1 DVHFVREYQMVK
13 GVIGGIEVEA
23 CLDTGAD
30 VNLIDKSTVDRMNGV
45 VLDTSKSYRIK
56 DAGGNTIKTVGRT
69 VLEVEMNVGK
79 KCRVGFIV
87 AEHCD
92 AILLGAV
99 ALEAMGMELRL
110 KEESREEAVESPD
123 NATVLRTVYVAP
135 GRPGE
140 GPKVLISEREDIVEG
155 TNEKAL
161 IVRVPVWNSTE
172 SDIVFEKHDIVGV
185 WKKVQ
190 GLNRDKVGI
199 VVNAVTRSKTA
210 ASRWDEEEKRRKERE
225 DIEESDNVNQWRID
239 QSKDEWV
246 VKMIGWLSEVEE
258 KKRDIGEEVTIP
270 GSTKRTC
277 LADWVVHRGILYLL
291 SIDHEKRLYVPEGR
305 REKFIEEIHNSPL
318 SGHLCTRKMVQKLSS
333 EVFWGSMHRD
343 VQTVLKRYTVDMDV
357 DQYKRRMS
365 WMMEKTRSVVIT
377 KLEAERKK
385 MKEKYDTKNAN
396 NMKIQPKKG
405 DRVYIRVEPKPGDIR
420 KMVAQFDGPF
430 RVEGTSNTTVTV
442 ERIDSGLDG
451 NRGRDRR
458 VVQWDRVRLVPKENE
473 HPDHVCEEEGCGH
486 RTAREVIPE
495 MGKVRAA
502 GAKFCTLRQLGA
514 LFDLKEE
521 WNMLSVS
528 QAMRMMGEMAD
539 KKIVSSQSLKKAYD
553 TGLCEHLVDDM
564 IKVEKTGVSIE
575 GEEGKIS
582 DALSEIL
589 MRNGGRQTRKSM
601 MALIPADSPVATAS
615 GVWKEL
621 ETLEYKDD
629 KECRAIMRGM
639 HEASSLPKA
648 LVIVL
653 KNSFSKDVLEKIRK
667 MCEQVADKTDVALYV
682 IADLLPSKPSD
693 FHLDANRNIQCFLHE
708 WRMKK
713 PLPNLIVISPISG
726 LIWGCAFTSLFVIA
740 RKEKRELF
748 EGAVMFL
755 LDGIPLPLESIT

>member
-1 DVHFVREYQMVK
+1 EIVVDVE
-13 GVIGGIEVEA
+13 ENEEA
-23 CLDTGAD
+23 
-30 VNLIDKSTVDRMNGV
+30 
-45 VLDTSKSYRIK
+45 
-56 DAGGNTIKTVGRT
+56 
-69 VLEVEMNVGK
+69 
-79 KCRVGFIV
+79 
-87 AEHCD
+87 
-92 AILLGAV
+92 LLG
-99 ALEAMGMELRL
+99 EKGENDEDIAMAEMLDEIGDATKGNDTDKRIVELKAKLTDVKNQRDKYARELRT
-110 KEESREEAVESPD
+110 S
-123 NATVLRTVYVAP
+123 NA
-135 GRPGE
+135 E
-140 GPKVLISEREDIVEG
+140 
-155 TNEKAL
+155 
-161 IVRVPVWNSTE
+161 
-172 SDIVFEKHDIVGV
+172 
-185 WKKVQ
+185 
-190 GLNRDKVGI
+190 
-199 VVNAVTRSKTA
+199 
-210 ASRWDEEEKRRKERE
+210 
-225 DIEESDNVNQWRID
+225 
-239 QSKDEWV
+239 
-246 VKMIGWLSEVEE
+246 
-258 KKRDIGEEVTIP
+258 
-270 GSTKRTC
+270 
-277 LADWVVHRGILYLL
+277 
-291 SIDHEKRLYVPEGR
+291 
-305 REKFIEEIHNSPL
+305 
-318 SGHLCTRKMVQKLSS
+318 
-333 EVFWGSMHRD
+333 
-343 VQTVLKRYTVDMDV
+343 
-357 DQYKRRMS
+357 
-365 WMMEKTRSVVIT
+365 
-377 KLEAERKK
+377 
-385 MKEKYDTKNAN
+385 
-396 NMKIQPKKG
+396 
-405 DRVYIRVEPKPGDIR
+405 IR
-420 KMVAQFDGPF
+420 KMKKELSEKRMKDELA
-430 RVEGTSNTTVTV
+430 
-442 ERIDSGLDG
+442 ERIRREAEAARSDAFSGID
-451 NRGRDRR
+451 
-458 VVQWDRVRLVPKENE
+458 LVSARAWREQRSDDFPRTIVMTGSKL

-755 LDGIPLPLESIT
+755 LDGIPLPLESINYEKEKTILKRNATGWDGNDLQERSRHSVETPTSSKTDEDFMENVRCYNCNGRGHYSRDCPEPLRRLRRDFSKKKSG

>member
-1 DVHFVREYQMVK
+1 VNRCMTADRSSDWEEIKENLEICRGGQLNK
-13 GVIGGIEVEA
+13 GVEEILRTHAAIFAVQEED
-23 CLDTGAD
+23 L
-30 VNLIDKSTVDRMNGV
+30 
-45 VLDTSKSYRIK
+45 
-56 DAGGNTIKTVGRT
+56 GR
-69 VLEVEMNVGK
+69 LQ
-79 KCRVGFIV
+79 
-87 AEHCD
+87 
-92 AILLGAV
+92 
-99 ALEAMGMELRL
+99 GME
-110 KEESREEAVESPD
+110 
-123 NATVLRTVYVAP
+123 
-135 GRPGE
+135 
-140 GPKVLISEREDIVEG
+140 
-155 TNEKAL
+155 
-161 IVRVPVWNSTE
+161 
-172 SDIVFEKHDIVGV
+172 F
-185 WKKVQ
+185 
-190 GLNRDKVGI
+190 
-199 VVNAVTRSKTA
+199 TRSKTA

-277 LADWVVHRGILYLL
+277 LADWIPK
-291 SIDHEKRLYVPEGR
+291 E
-305 REKFIEEIHNSPL
+305 NPL
-318 SGHLCTRKMVQKLSS
+318 
-333 EVFWGSMHRD
+333 
-343 VQTVLKRYTVDMDV
+343 YTVDMDV

-473 HPDHVCEEEGCGH
+473 ENKEEDVIDDEIYDGVVNMIMNVDHSRTIVMTGSKLHPDHVCEEEGCGH

-755 LDGIPLPLESIT
+755 LDGIPLP

>member
-45 VLDTSKSYRIK
+45 VLDTSKSYRIR
-56 DAGGNTIKTVGRT
+56 DAGGNIIKTVGRT
-69 VLEVEMNVGK
+69 VLEVEMNVGR
-79 KCRVGFIV
+79 KCRVGFVV

-135 GRPGE
+135 GELCTVLVSGGRPGE

-190 GLNRDKVGI
+190 GLNREDVQFPELTTECHRVNRCMTADRSSDWEEIKENLEICRGGQLNKGVEEILRTHAAIFAVQEEDLGRLQGMECEIRLEGGCGI
-199 VVNAVTRSKTA
+199 GAVLSQLGNDQVERPIGFFSRGLRDAERSLTVVDTEALAVYE

-343 VQTVLKRYTVDMDV
+343 VQTVLKRCERCLLANSQKRMIPPLQPLVAKRFEIERRLTLSYHSRANGLTERFNRTIIEIVKRIKMMDDQWEEALSFAVYAYNASPHGSTGETPSFLMYGREDRLPNSQIPKENPLYTVDMDV

-473 HPDHVCEEEGCGH
+473 E
-486 RTAREVIPE
+486 
-495 MGKVRAA
+495 
-502 GAKFCTLRQLGA
+502 
-514 LFDLKEE
+514 
-521 WNMLSVS
+521 
-528 QAMRMMGEMAD
+528 
-539 KKIVSSQSLKKAYD
+539 
-553 TGLCEHLVDDM
+553 
-564 IKVEKTGVSIE
+564 
-575 GEEGKIS
+575 
-582 DALSEIL
+582 
-589 MRNGGRQTRKSM
+589 
-601 MALIPADSPVATAS
+601 
-615 GVWKEL
+615 
-621 ETLEYKDD
+621 
-629 KECRAIMRGM
+629 
-639 HEASSLPKA
+639 
-648 LVIVL
+648 
-653 KNSFSKDVLEKIRK
+653 
-667 MCEQVADKTDVALYV
+667 
-682 IADLLPSKPSD
+682 
-693 FHLDANRNIQCFLHE
+693 
-708 WRMKK
+708 
-713 PLPNLIVISPISG
+713 
-726 LIWGCAFTSLFVIA
+726 
-740 RKEKRELF
+740 
-748 EGAVMFL
+748 
-755 LDGIPLPLESIT
+755 

>member
-1 DVHFVREYQMVK
+1 DALFVREYQMVK

-45 VLDTSKSYRIK
+45 VLDTSKSYRIR

-79 KCRVGFIV
+79 KCRVGFV
-87 AEHCD
+87 VTEHCD

-123 NATVLRTVYVAP
+123 KATVLRTVYVAP
-135 GRPGE
+135 GELCTVLVGGGRPGE

-190 GLNRDKVGI
+190 GLNREDVQFPELT
-199 VVNAVTRSKTA
+199 VTRSKTA
-210 ASRWDEEEKRRKERE
+210 ASRWDEEEKRRKEPE
-225 DIEESDNVNQWRID
+225 DIEESDNVNQWRTD

-258 KKRDIGEEVTIP
+258 KKRDIGEEVLIP
-270 GSTKRTC
+270 GSTKGTC
-277 LADWVVHRGILYLL
+277 LDDWVVHRGILYLL
-291 SIDHEKRLYVPEGR
+291 SIDHERILYVPEGR

-318 SGHLCTRKMVQKLSS
+318 SGYLCTRKMVQRLSS

-343 VQTVLKRYTVDMDV
+343 VQTVLKRNVGH
-357 DQYKRRMS
+357 YKRRMS
-365 WMMEKTRSVVIT
+365 WMMERTRSVVVT

-385 MKEKYDTKNAN
+385 MKEKYDTKNAH

-405 DRVYIRVEPKPGDIR
+405 DIVYIRVEPKPGDVR
-420 KMVAQFDGPF
+420 KMVAQFNGPF

-458 VVQWDRVRLVPKENE
+458 VVQWDRVKLVPKENE
-473 HPDHVCEEEGCGH
+473 ENNEEDVIADKIYDGFVNMIMNVDHSRTIVMTGSKLHPDHVCEEEGCGH

-502 GAKFCTLRQLGA
+502 GAKFSTLRQLGA

-553 TGLCEHLVDDM
+553 TGLSEHLVDDM
-564 IKVEKTGVSIE
+564 IKVEKTG
-575 GEEGKIS
+575 
-582 DALSEIL
+582 
-589 MRNGGRQTRKSM
+589 
-601 MALIPADSPVATAS
+601 
-615 GVWKEL
+615 
-621 ETLEYKDD
+621 
-629 KECRAIMRGM
+629 
-639 HEASSLPKA
+639 
-648 LVIVL
+648 
-653 KNSFSKDVLEKIRK
+653 
-667 MCEQVADKTDVALYV
+667 
-682 IADLLPSKPSD
+682 
-693 FHLDANRNIQCFLHE
+693 
-708 WRMKK
+708 
-713 PLPNLIVISPISG
+713 
-726 LIWGCAFTSLFVIA
+726 
-740 RKEKRELF
+740 
-748 EGAVMFL
+748 
-755 LDGIPLPLESIT
+755 